1 MQEEKSFQFTYR
13 LIHHWNA
20 LEEADQ
26 SLVKDAFAAME
37 NAYAPYSKFKV
48 GAAALLENQEV
59 ICGSNQENIA
69 YPSGLC
75 AERVALNYAG
85 AAFPGIAVRVLCI
98 AAKGDLMPMDQL
110 LSPCGGC
117 RQVML
122 ESENR
127 QKSPIRIIMVN
138 QDGSTMMLEKV
149 QDLLPFGFGSFQ

>member
-13 LIHHWNA
+13 ILNHWNA
-20 LEEADQ
+20 LNENDQ
-26 SLVKDAFAAME
+26 NLVKSAFAAME

-85 AAFPGIAVRVLCI
+85 AAFPGVAVRVLCI
-98 AAKGDLMPMDQL
+98 VAKGDLMPMDQL

-127 QKSPIRIIMVN
+127 QKTPIRILMVN
-138 QDGSTMMLEKV
+138 QDGSTMILDKV
-149 QDLLPFGFGSFQ
+149 QDLLPFGFGSFH